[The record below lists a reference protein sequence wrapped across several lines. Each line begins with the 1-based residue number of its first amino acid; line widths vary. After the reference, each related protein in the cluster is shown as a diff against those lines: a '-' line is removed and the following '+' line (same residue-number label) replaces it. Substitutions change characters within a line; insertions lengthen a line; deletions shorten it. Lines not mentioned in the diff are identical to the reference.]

1 MAQSIDVEKARKALA
16 ECGYT
21 VDAIS
26 QINEGSNHYVFDVT
40 LAGGKP
46 AICKFARVRETEEG
60 LSQENK
66 DTLFGGT
73 LSLGREAYLF
83 RMMFLHRK
91 YTEYMTLLTG
101 SLSSLKE

>member
-1 MAQSIDVEKARKALA
+1 MAQSIDVEKARKALT

-66 DTLFGGT
+66 DICLAVHFPLEGKHIF
-73 LSLGREAYLF
+73 SV
-83 RMMFLHRK
+83 
-91 YTEYMTLLTG
+91 
-101 SLSSLKE
+101 

>member
-66 DTLFGGT
+66 DTL
-73 LSLGREAYLF
+73 SWR
-83 RMMFLHRK
+83 
-91 YTEYMTLLTG
+91 YTFPWKGSISFPYDPSASKCSYTG
-101 SLSSLKE
+101 SVRST

>member
-40 LAGGKP
+40 QKG
-46 AICKFARVRETEEG
+46 I
-60 LSQENK
+60 S
-66 DTLFGGT
+66 
-73 LSLGREAYLF
+73 
-83 RMMFLHRK
+83 
-91 YTEYMTLLTG
+91 
-101 SLSSLKE
+101 